1 MARTN
6 SLSGK
11 AAIRASSRSGRGN
24 RPGLLAWLVLSGVI
38 VLADQLTKLLILE
51 RFRFGERLAVLPGYF
66 DLTLVFNTG
75 AAFSF
80 LADAGGWQRWFFLA
94 IGIGASAFILY
105 LLARHGSQRLFS
117 LALALI
123 LGGAIG
129 NLIDRLLRGKVV
141 DFLLAHWQERWFFPA
156 FNVADAAITVGAVLL
171 VLDELLRVGKSR

>member
-6 SLSGK
+6 SSSGK
-11 AAIRASSRSGRGN
+11 VAARASSRSARSKG
-24 RPGLLAWLVLSGVI
+24 PGLGAWLVFSGVI
-38 VLADQLTKLLILE
+38 ALADQLTKLLILE